1 MRDVSEVPE
10 AMVRIPPATGAFPVR
25 PGNLVEPLVDGASAF
40 DRIAA
45 AVEAAT
51 TSVWVCVAFLEVDAR
66 FPGGRGT
73 LFDLLDAAAERG
85 VDVRALVWHPQ
96 GHGGVELDAFPDD
109 TFPGTE
115 ASVRLLADRGT
126 RWQVRWDAVGRNC
139 QHQKVWLVD
148 AGTPEAVAFVGGIN
162 ITRGSMAGPDHDE
175 VDPSLGFA
183 PGERYSNVHDVHCRL
198 RGPCVADVHDNVTM
212 RWNGASERARAFG
225 AYAGAEG
232 LVTSD
237 LAARPA
243 DARPDVGPDAA
254 GTTTAQV
261 QRSVLP
267 GLYDALPDGENA
279 VREQYLSAIAGARHY
294 VYVEDQILLSRVV
307 LVALREA
314 LERGVLVVA
323 SVPGDPMP
331 ELAAAREHPGI
342 AAGYEALAALGG
354 YEGFCLSAPAVRRS
368 WGVEEVYVHAK
379 TAVVDD
385 AWATV
390 GSTNLV
396 FSSFQGDTEMNVSF
410 WDGPGG
416 GPARALRVRQ
426 VDEQGGFDSSGME
439 GRDAVARLI
448 DVARANA
455 AARAAGEPW
464 TGFACAIDP
473 ATWAT

>member
-1 MRDVSEVPE
+1 MRDVSEAPG
-10 AMVRIPPATGAFPVR
+10 ATARIPSANGAFPVR
-25 PGNLVEPLVDGASAF
+25 DGNLVEPLVDGAVAF

-66 FPGGRGT
+66 FPGRGT
-73 LFDLLDAAAERG
+73 FLDLMDAAAARG
-85 VDVRALVWHPQ
+85 IDVRVLVWHPQ
-96 GHGGVELDAFPDD
+96 GRDGVELASFPDD

-115 ASVRLLADRGT
+115 STAALLADRGT
-126 RWQVRWDAVGRNC
+126 RWQARWDAVGRNC
-139 QHQKVWLVD
+139 QHQKAWLVD
-148 AGTPEAVAFVGGIN
+148 AGRPEAVAFVGGIN
-162 ITRGSMAGPDHDE
+162 ITRGSMAGRDHDE
-175 VDPSLGFA
+175 PDPSLGYE
-183 PGERYSNVHDVHCRL
+183 PGERYSNVHDVHCEV
-198 RGPCVADVHDNVTM
+198 RGPCVADVHDNFAM
-212 RWNGASERARAFG
+212 RWNGASERGRPFG
-225 AYAGAEG
+225 AFAPGGDATTDLPGRPVGEVPVEAG
-232 LVTSD
+232 S
-237 LAARPA
+237 
-243 DARPDVGPDAA
+243 
-254 GTTTAQV
+254 TTVQV

-267 GLYDALPDGENA
+267 GLYPELPDGENS
-279 VREQYLSAIAGARHY
+279 VREQYLSAIHAARDY
-294 VYVEDQILLSRVV
+294 VYVEDQVLLSRAV

-331 ELAAAREHPGI
+331 ELAAARGHPGI

-354 YEGFCLSAPAVRRS
+354 YDGFCLSAPAVRRG

-410 WDGPGG
+410 WDGPGS

-426 VDEQGGFDSSGME
+426 VDEQGGFDSSGMD
-439 GRDAVARLI
+439 GREAVARLV

-455 AARAAGEPW
+455 AARAAGEAW

-473 ATWAT
+473 AAWAS